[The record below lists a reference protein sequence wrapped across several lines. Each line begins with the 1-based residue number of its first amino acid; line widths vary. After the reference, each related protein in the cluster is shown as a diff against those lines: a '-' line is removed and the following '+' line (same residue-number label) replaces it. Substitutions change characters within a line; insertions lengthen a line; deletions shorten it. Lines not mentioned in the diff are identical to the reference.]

1 MLKRIIITLS
11 VLLLPA
17 QLFAAEGEMGHIK
30 YDKEGQMEPYQVEYD
45 LADKASLQHGAKLFV
60 NYCLSCHSA
69 GYMRY
74 NRMGRDL
81 GISDKEIEKYMGFI
95 TDSEGKFKVGALM
108 EANLSEEQA
117 RAAFN
122 TVPPDLSLTARS
134 RGPDWIYTYLLSF
147 YRDETAA
154 SGWNNALFPHVAMPH
169 VLSHLQGTQRAVMTK
184 DGRHID
190 HLELATPG
198 TLDQKQ
204 YDQAVYDLTNF
215 MVYLAEPA
223 KLVRYRIGVF
233 VILFLIILAIPAYLL
248 NKEYWKDVH

>member
-1 MLKRIIITLS
+1 MLKKIIITLS

-30 YDKEGQMEPYQVEYD
+30 YDKEGQMEPYHFSYD
-45 LADKASLQHGAKLFV
+45 LNDKVSLQHGAKLFV

-74 NRMGRDL
+74 NRMGEDL
-81 GISDKEIEKYMGFI
+81 GISNDDIKEYMGFI
-95 TDSEGKFKVGALM
+95 PDAEGKFKVGELM
-108 EANLSEEQA
+108 KANISEEQA
-117 RAAFN
+117 KAAFN

-147 YRDETAA
+147 YRDESAP
-154 SGWNNALFPHVAMPH
+154 SGWNNVLFPHVAMPH
-169 VLSHLQGTQRAVMTK
+169 VLSHLQGTQRPVMDK
-184 DGRHID
+184 DGHRID

-198 TLDQKQ
+198 TLSPKEYTQD
-204 YDQAVYDLTNF
+204 VYDLTNF

-223 KLVRYRIGVF
+223 KLVRYKIGVF
-233 VILFLIILAIPAYLL
+233 VVLFLIILAIPAYLL